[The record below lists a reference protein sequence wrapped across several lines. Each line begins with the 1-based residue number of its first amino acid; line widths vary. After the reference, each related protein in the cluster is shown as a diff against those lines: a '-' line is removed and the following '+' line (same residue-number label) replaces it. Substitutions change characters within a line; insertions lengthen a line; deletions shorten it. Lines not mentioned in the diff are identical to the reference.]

1 MEKNHLDKLLKK
13 DIQDNG
19 DNADIQ
25 QDINREED
33 KIKEIERK
41 RDELFEKMGTEEAW
55 EEILEYANNLKK
67 KHPNGDYLKYRAYHA
82 LICSTTDEKKSPY
95 LDFPGEDSVEKF
107 LDELLEKAS
116 QQQSSKQE
124 GEK

>member
-1 MEKNHLDKLLKK
+1 MERNHLDKLLKK

-67 KHPNGDYLKYRAYHA
+67 KHPHGDYLKYRAYHA
-82 LICSTTDEKKSPY
+82 LICSTTDKKKSPY